1 MPTDDPA
8 SPAHHGRGSSGPD
21 GDPVDGDAV
30 AEEHPG
36 RAEHGEHR
44 HPRTGET
51 PSERHTRQLNE
62 LLLET
67 RVAAVGIQVI
77 IGFLLAVPFQA
88 TLEGLGRTAY
98 VVSIMS
104 GMLAT
109 ALLLAPSVFHRA
121 LLHRGQA
128 VWIVAIGSRLL
139 LAGSAATSVSLVS
152 AALLVGDRIF
162 DSWLTYLPPGWTAA
176 ILAIFWL
183 TIPLARGAR
192 LDRTAD

>member
-1 MPTDDPA
+1 MSASEPAPEDRDPETRA
-8 SPAHHGRGSSGPD
+8 TATGAPA
-21 GDPVDGDAV
+21 DGDAV
-30 AEEHPG
+30 PEAHPG
-36 RAEHGEHR
+36 RAEHGDHR

-88 TLEGLGRTAY
+88 TLEGMGRDAY
-98 VVSIMS
+98 LVSIMA

-109 ALLLAPSVFHRA
+109 ALLLAPSIFHRA

-128 VWIVAIGSRLL
+128 VWIVAIGTRLL
-139 LAGSAATSVSLVS
+139 LAGSAATSVSLVA
-152 AALLVGDRIF
+152 AALLVGDRLF
-162 DSWLTYLPPGWTAA
+162 DSWLTFLPAAWTAV
-176 ILAIFWL
+176 ILAVFWL
-183 TIPLARGAR
+183 AIPLARGRR
-192 LDRTAD
+192 LDRADG